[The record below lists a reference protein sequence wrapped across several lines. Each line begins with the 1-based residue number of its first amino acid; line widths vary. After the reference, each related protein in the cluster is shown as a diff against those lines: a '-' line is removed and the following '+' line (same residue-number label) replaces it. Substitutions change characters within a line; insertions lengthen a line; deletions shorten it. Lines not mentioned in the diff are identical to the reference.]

1 MIHVLDDTLC
11 YQVDKIT
18 VVEPKDTKD
27 MVVEEGEDL
36 VTLLTCTP
44 YGVNSHR
51 MLVRG
56 HRVPYVPGVE
66 DESIPLNNM
75 SLHTNYILWIVVGL
89 LVTGIFTFFLYKRE
103 RKREALRMQSEEKAF
118 DKENVEQVTDASMN
132 TVEKQEE

>member
-1 MIHVLDDTLC
+1 
-11 YQVDKIT
+11 
-18 VVEPKDTKD
+18 
-27 MVVEEGEDL
+27 
-36 VTLLTCTP
+36 
-44 YGVNSHR
+44 